1 MKYFSLSELT
11 RTNKNLPNVPNEQEK
26 ANLIKL
32 VDNILDPLRE
42 LYGKPITINSGYRS
56 PLVNSA
62 TENASKTSDH
72 MTGRAA
78 DIDTVSD
85 NYKLFNL
92 IKDNFKF
99 DQLIWEK
106 GDSKAPSWIHV
117 SYREGKNRNQIKKY
131 VNGKYIVL

>member
-1 MKYFSLSELT
+1 MKHFTLKELSH
-11 RTNKNLPNVPNEQEK
+11 TNKSIPNVPDRVAES
-26 ANLIKL
+26 NLMQL

-42 LYGKPITINSGYRS
+42 LYGKPIKVNSGYRS
-56 PLVNSA
+56 PMVNAA
-62 TENASKTSDH
+62 TENASPTSDH
-72 MTGRAA
+72 MAGRAA

-85 NYKLFNL
+85 NALLFKL
-92 IKDNFKF
+92 IRDNFTF

-131 VNGKYIVL
+131 VDGKYVIL